1 MAVSGTPAPG
11 RRSVSGPGP
20 YHRAHVTMARPTQ
33 RFAGRVAV
41 VTGAGA
47 GLGRAVA
54 LRLAAEGAGVL
65 VADLDGARAG
75 AVAREVEAAGGR
87 AHAVAADVAE
97 PAAVEGIA
105 RTARDRLGP
114 VDLLVAN
121 AARAEDPDL
130 LATTPEGWDR
140 QVAVTL
146 RGPFL
151 CARAVLPGMRERRRG
166 AIVAIGSVNG
176 VGAFGNEAYSAAKA
190 GLASLVRSIAVNYGP
205 DGVRANLVVPGTLRT
220 AAWDERLARDPDAL
234 ERVARW
240 YPLGRV
246 GEVHDV
252 VGPVLF
258 LLSDEAAWVTGAAL
272 VVDGGLLA
280 GNGPMTRDIL
290 GSVDRGQPG
299 AERPEQGEGQGEPQP
314 DHQPDDPP

>member
-1 MAVSGTPAPG
+1 M
-11 RRSVSGPGP
+11 
-20 YHRAHVTMARPTQ
+20 
-33 RFAGRVAV
+33 
-41 VTGAGA
+41 
-47 GLGRAVA
+47 
-54 LRLAAEGAGVL
+54 
-65 VADLDGARAG
+65 
-75 AVAREVEAAGGR
+75 
-87 AHAVAADVAE
+87 AADVAE
-97 PAAVEGIA
+97 PADVEAMA
-105 RTARDRLGP
+105 RTARERLGP

-151 CARAVLPGMRERRRG
+151 CARAVVPGMRERRRG

-176 VGAFGNEAYSAAKA
+176 LGAFGNEAYSAAKA
-190 GLASLVRSIAVNYGP
+190 GLASLVRSIAVTYGP

-220 AAWDERLARDPDAL
+220 GAWDERLARDPGAL
-234 ERVARW
+234 DRVARW

-246 GEVHDV
+246 GEVEDV

-258 LLSDEAAWVTGAAL
+258 LLSDEAAWVTGSAL

-280 GNGPMTRDIL
+280 GSGPMTRDIL
-290 GSVDRGQPG
+290 GSVDGGQPG
-299 AERPEQGEGQGEPQP
+299 AERPEQAEGQGKPQS
-314 DHQPDDPP
+314 DDQPHDPP